1 MNQQSISN
9 QSEPNLWFA
18 VITLFPEMFDTITAY
33 GISGRAVKRNLV
45 QIECI
50 NPRDFAQGNYKKV
63 DERPFGGG
71 PGMVMMAEPL
81 AKAIQHAKQL
91 AKQAGR
97 DHVPVVYMSPQGQ
110 TLNEVTVQQY
120 QQQYDSLIV
129 LCGRYEGVDERL
141 IQRYVDI
148 ELSIGDYV
156 LSGGELPAMVLLD
169 SLIRRL
175 PEAMSDEQSAVQDSF
190 VDGLL
195 DCPQYTKPDVF
206 EGLAVPDV
214 LKSGHHA
221 NIEKWRFLQRYQR
234 TLQRRPELV
243 KQVELSALQKKWLK
257 DLTD

>member
-1 MNQQSISN
+1 M
-9 QSEPNLWFA
+9 WFA
-18 VITLFPEMFDTITAY
+18 VITLFPEMFDAITAY
-33 GISGRAVKRNLV
+33 GISGRAKKRDLV
-45 QIECI
+45 QIHCI

-81 AKAIQHAKQL
+81 AQAIQHAKML
-91 AKQAGR
+91 AQQAGK
-97 DHVPVVYMSPQGQ
+97 HQVPVVYMSPQGR
-110 TLNEVTVQQY
+110 TLNEQDVQQY
-120 QQQYDSLIV
+120 QHYDGMIV
-129 LCGRYEGVDERL
+129 LCGRYEGIDERL
-141 IQRYVDI
+141 IQRYVDVEI
-148 ELSIGDYV
+148 SIGDYV

-175 PEAMSDEQSAVQDSF
+175 PDAMSDQQSAVQDSF

-195 DCPQYTKPDVF
+195 DCPQYTKPDEF

-221 NIEKWRFLQRYQR
+221 EIEKWRFLQRYQR

-243 KQVELSALQKKWLK
+243 AQVELTAQQKKWLK
-257 DLTD
+257 DLEHQS